1 MAQLR
6 HASPV
11 EQFIKRVLFMNNQAK
26 TLYYQS
32 MNCPFGTV
40 HIYAN
45 DTHLKALLFKPW
57 RAVKSEELSNSS
69 NLVLENTKQQL
80 EEYFAN
86 NRTEFDLPIKSDG
99 TDFQQTVWKTLTQIP
114 FGETWNYGQLAK
126 QIGNKNA
133 SRAVGA
139 ANGKN
144 PISIIV
150 PCHRVIGANGTLTG
164 YAGGLEAKEWLLKHE
179 GVL

>member
-1 MAQLR
+1 MTI
-6 HASPV
+6 
-11 EQFIKRVLFMNNQAK
+11 F
-26 TLYYQS
+26 YQQ
-32 MNCPFGTV
+32 MICPFGTV
-40 HIYAN
+40 HLYA
-45 DTHLKALLFKPW
+45 TEHHLKALLFKPW
-57 RAVKSEELSNSS
+57 QAVAKDQLHNTSNQI
-69 NLVLENTKQQL
+69 LEATKQQL
-80 EEYFAN
+80 EEYFEGQ
-86 NRTEFDLPIKSDG
+86 RTTFDLPIESDG
-99 TDFQQTVWKTLTQIP
+99 TEFQQKVWKTLMTIP
-114 FGETWNYGQLAK
+114 FGETWNYGQLATA
-126 QIGNKNA
+126 IGNKNA